1 MRLSEATKAAHLPQ
15 HITEVDYALGHIL
28 ASIYQDPDLRESL
41 VFKGGTALRKAYFHD
56 YRFSLDLDFTAIAGT
71 LSGGKLES
79 ALRKVIARTQEKLQE
94 CGPFSLFI
102 QRHLE
107 KQLHPGGQEAF
118 DAYIQ
123 FPWHPMP
130 LCKIKLEITY
140 DEPIVTRSLQL
151 PLIHGYEENLDVFL
165 YCYSLEEILVEKLRG
180 LRQAQKKIE
189 ERGWGARARD
199 YYDIWQILLRRGQSL
214 NQKALPVMLQRKCQV
229 RGVEFMRIEDGF
241 APGLLVA
248 VEQSW
253 QYELS
258 EVVAD
263 LPPFSQVLSALR
275 VLLRDLVL

>member
-1 MRLSEATKAAHLPQ
+1 M
-15 HITEVDYALGHIL
+15 DYSLGHIL

-41 VFKGGTALRKAYFHD
+41 AFKGGTALRKAYFHD
-56 YRFSLDLDFTAIAGT
+56 YRFSLDLDFSAIAGT

-94 CGPFSLFI
+94 CGPFSLSI
-102 QRHLE
+102 QRRLE

-118 DAYIQ
+118 DAHIQ

-130 LCKIKLEITY
+130 LCNIKLEITY
-140 DEPIVTRSLQL
+140 DEPIVTRPLLL

-165 YCYSLEEILVEKLRG
+165 YCYSLEEVLVEKLRG

-199 YYDIWQILLRRGQSL
+199 YYDLWQILRRRGQSL
-214 NQKALPVMLQRKCQV
+214 NLKILPAILQKKCQV
-229 RGVEFMRIEDGF
+229 RGVEFKRIEDGF
-241 APGLLVA
+241 APALLAA

-253 QYELS
+253 QRELS

-263 LPPFSQVLSALR
+263 LPPFSQVLSELR
-275 VLLRDLVL
+275 VLLRDVMLYPLEGRCSIVD